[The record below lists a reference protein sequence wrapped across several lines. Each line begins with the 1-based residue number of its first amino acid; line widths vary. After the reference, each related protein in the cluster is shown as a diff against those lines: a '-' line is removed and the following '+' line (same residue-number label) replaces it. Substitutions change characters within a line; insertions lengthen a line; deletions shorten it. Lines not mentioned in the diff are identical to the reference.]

1 MKSKLRGLKRPPAG
15 MISALILAFTLV
27 IAPSATAQ
35 QSQPAQKTGTAA
47 HVGDSFIHSLFAY
60 LNMSGDK
67 SAEFQPLTQ
76 AERNRLFGK
85 SFINPIWYLKGSLS
99 AAQNQWND
107 KPAEWEQGASGY
119 GKRFADIM
127 GQYAIR
133 RTVTFGLE
141 SALHEDNR
149 YFPSGKK
156 GFGPRIGYALWSSIA
171 ARHDNGRRYPSASLL
186 VGFASGAYLS
196 RFWQPP
202 SQNSVGDAAVSFGIS
217 MGWNVGFGVLKE
229 YLPDIVRP
237 LTRKTKPASS
247 APPPARDP
255 NGHP

>member
-1 MKSKLRGLKRPPAG
+1 MKSKLRRVKRLPRMLPAL
-15 MISALILAFTLV
+15 MLASTLV
-27 IAPSATAQ
+27 IAPSALAQ
-35 QSQPAQKTGTAA
+35 QSQPAQKTGTTA
-47 HVGDSFIHSLFAY
+47 HLGNSFIHDLFAY

-67 SAEFQPLTQ
+67 PSEFRPLTQ
-76 AERNRLFGK
+76 AERNSLFGK
-85 SFINPIWYLKGSLS
+85 SFINPVWYLRGSLS

-107 KPAEWEQGASGY
+107 KPKEWEQGASGY

-133 RTVTFGLE
+133 RSVTFGLE
-141 SALHEDNR
+141 SAFHEDNR

-156 GFGPRIGYALWSSIA
+156 GFGARTGYALVSGIA

-217 MGWNVGFGVLKE
+217 MGWNIGLGVLKE

-237 LTRKTKPASS
+237 LTRKAKPARSS
-247 APPPARDP
+247 PPPPSDP